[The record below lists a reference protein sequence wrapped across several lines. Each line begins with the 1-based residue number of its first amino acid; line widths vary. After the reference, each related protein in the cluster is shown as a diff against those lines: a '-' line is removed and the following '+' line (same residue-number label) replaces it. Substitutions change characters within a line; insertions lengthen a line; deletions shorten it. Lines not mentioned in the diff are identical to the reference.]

1 MDYSL
6 HDSLVLEVPSRA
18 AQAAKVLRV
27 LEHFSRSAGLS
38 LARSSCLDVGCSAG
52 IITRGLA
59 PHFRRV
65 VGVDVDAHALS
76 LARSVDVD
84 AHALALARIAGGSTV
99 PASFGAASGLALPF
113 AEGTFDLAVCNQVY
127 QYVPD
132 VPRLLAEIHRIL
144 RAGGACYFSARNLW
158 GIAAPENRL
167 PFLAS
172 LSPGAAA
179 FVSRGSTAWQH
190 RAGTLWPARRLRAL
204 AAQSFAVS
212 DYTTR
217 VLSDPA
223 LAELFVP
230 ARYRGVL
237 SRAAA
242 PLLALA
248 KPVLPTHIWVLHKR
262 A

>member
-27 LEHFSRSAGLS
+27 LEHFSQSAGLS
-38 LARSSCLDVGCSAG
+38 LAHSSCLDVGCSSG
-52 IITRGLA
+52 IITRALA

-65 VGVDVDAHALS
+65 VGVDVDAHAL
-76 LARSVDVD
+76 
-84 AHALALARIAGGSTV
+84 ALARAADASTV
-99 PASFGAASGLALPF
+99 PAAFGAASGLALPF

-132 VPRLLAEIHRIL
+132 VPRLLAEIHCIL

-172 LSPGAAA
+172 LSPRAAEL
-179 FVSRGSTAWQH
+179 VSRGSVAWQH
-190 RAGTLWPARRLRAL
+190 RAGTLWPYRRLRAL

-230 ARYRGVL
+230 GRYRGLL
-237 SRAAA
+237 SRA
-242 PLLALA
+242 PSSLLSLA
-248 KPVLPTHIWVLHKR
+248 KPVLPTHIWVLQKR

>member
-6 HDSLVLEVPSRA
+6 HDSLVLELPSRA

-27 LEHFSRSAGLS
+27 LEHFSHSAGLS
-38 LARSSCLDVGCSAG
+38 LARSSCLDVGCSSG
-52 IITRGLA
+52 IITRALA
-59 PHFRRV
+59 PHFSRV

-76 LARSVDVD
+76 LAHPMDLDV
-84 AHALALARIAGGSTV
+84 HTSTF
-99 PASFGAASGLALPF
+99 PPSFGAASGLALPF

-144 RAGGACYFSARNLW
+144 RPGGACYFSARNLW

-167 PFLAS
+167 PFLAG
-172 LSPGAAA
+172 LSSRAAA
-179 FVSRGSTAWQH
+179 FVSRGSVAWQH
-190 RAGTLWPARRLRAL
+190 RAGTLWPYRRLRAL
-204 AAQSFAVS
+204 AARSFAVS

-217 VLSDPA
+217 VLSDPV
-223 LAELFVP
+223 LAGLFVP

-237 SRAAA
+237 SRAPSA
-242 PLLALA
+242 LLALA
-248 KPVLPTHIWVLHKR
+248 TPVLPTHIWVLRKR

>member
-6 HDSLVLEVPSRA
+6 HDILVLDAPSRA

-27 LEHFSRSAGLS
+27 LEHFSHSAGLS
-38 LARSSCLDVGCSAG
+38 LARSSCLDVGCSSG
-52 IITRGLA
+52 IITRALA
-59 PHFRRV
+59 PHFSRV

-76 LARSVDVD
+76 LTRTGELD
-84 AHALALARIAGGSTV
+84 ALAVANPPKASFA

-132 VPRLLAEIHRIL
+132 VARLLAEIHRIL
-144 RAGGACYFSARNLW
+144 RPRGACYFTARNLW
-158 GIAAPENRL
+158 GIAAQENRL
-167 PFLAS
+167 PFLAG
-172 LSPGAAA
+172 LSPRAAA
-179 FVSRGSTAWQH
+179 FVSRGSAAWQR
-190 RAGTLWPARRLRAL
+190 RAGTLWPYHRLRAL

-223 LAELFVP
+223 LAELFVL
-230 ARYRGVL
+230 ARYRNVL
-237 SRAAA
+237 SRAPSA
-242 PLLALA
+242 LLALA
-248 KPVLPTHIWVLHKR
+248 AAVLPTHIWVLQKR